1 MEILWYIYI
10 HILISGSM
18 YICICR
24 YYGRYTH
31 ILWIY
36 YGIYIYTWITM
47 DIFWDFKDTE
57 ELMVSIGLFLS
68 ESGGFKLHICGLNH

>member
-1 MEILWYIYI
+1 MVDIHIYYGYIMGYIYI
-10 HILISGSM
+10 H
-18 YICICR
+18 
-24 YYGRYTH
+24 
-31 ILWIY
+31 
-36 YGIYIYTWITM
+36 TWITM